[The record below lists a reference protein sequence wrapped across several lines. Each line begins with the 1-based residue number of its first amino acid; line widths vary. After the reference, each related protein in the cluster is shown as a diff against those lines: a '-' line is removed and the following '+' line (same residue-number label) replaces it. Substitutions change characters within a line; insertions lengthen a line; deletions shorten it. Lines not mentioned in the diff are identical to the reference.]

1 MGVEKKEDE
10 AQQVP
15 QEDQSQL
22 EEESQM
28 EEVEYSQPVDANQ
41 ASPIHE
47 GQKSYYSPQIVSGY
61 LHQNSFDYQFLNF

>member
-15 QEDQSQL
+15 NENQMQE

-28 EEVEYSQPVDANQ
+28 EEVEYS
-41 ASPIHE
+41 
-47 GQKSYYSPQIVSGY
+47 
-61 LHQNSFDYQFLNF
+61 